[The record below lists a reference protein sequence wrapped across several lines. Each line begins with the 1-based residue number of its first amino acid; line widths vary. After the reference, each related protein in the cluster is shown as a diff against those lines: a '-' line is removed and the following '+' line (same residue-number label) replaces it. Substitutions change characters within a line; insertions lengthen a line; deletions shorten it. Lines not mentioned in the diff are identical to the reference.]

1 MTLSNSTVEY
11 LKDRLGSAGIRTAA
25 VFDDAF
31 SGPTFTS
38 LKDYVAIFWNG
49 IERSSGLRVQLKSC
63 GIAAQSED
71 DITEQTIAELWSRR
85 HEATSLTEHANSTL
99 FANALSSLNDVQRI
113 SDYLRALGLEVVTV
127 GTDDCAD
134 PPVAGL
140 VLMDYYLGDPGDRT
154 SRMLAMQRARELY
167 DAAPADTEKPFI
179 VLMSSATA
187 VRTEAEQ
194 FRSESNLLGGLF
206 DVVSK
211 NELIDPRRFAI
222 RLAGWTANMPLR
234 HSVQEFVE
242 SLDKTLG
249 PSISEFMRKA
259 RGLTIEDYFF
269 VQALSLQSDG
279 HPLGDYVQWLFGS
292 LLVNKVFEANDRFC
306 ASRDEINRISLDLQP
321 ASHLSPS
328 NHLAEIYSLAIA
340 EPDLAEIGVHP
351 RADGD
356 VEDDGTDD
364 HVEGVAFNPPRG
376 ERPGS
381 GCQEELPL
389 LRLGDLL
396 VNQAT
401 NRVYMIAT
409 PDCDLQFAP
418 NTSRVPDRGDSVLL
432 IPGRLWALRE
442 SSRRGPI
449 ETELYL
455 HNGEKCRIVW
465 DRRKIR
471 TIPIGEF
478 RRWSADAGY
487 SRPARIRLPYAVKI
501 QQQVMTEFS
510 RLGMPVAPPM
520 QETVSVDI
528 FEHIDGST
536 RQLHQSLDS
545 GIAVIHEHRGNPSFV
560 VGRKAIDGLLDGL
573 SDLLEMYTESVA
585 SATGTRKHRLHS
597 NLKRLERCLEPER
610 LIEMLET
617 KKKLPEPGKSTQLLE
632 HTIGLHRGALPENGC
647 QNNHIVCLSITD
659 A

>member
-11 LKDRLGSAGIRTAA
+11 LKDRLGNAGVRTAA
-25 VFDDAF
+25 IVDDAF
-31 SGPTFTS
+31 SGPTFAS
-38 LKDYVAIFWNG
+38 LKGDVAMFWNG
-49 IERSSGLRVQLKSC
+49 IERSSGLRSHLESC

-85 HEATSLTEHANSTL
+85 REGTRLTEHANQTL
-99 FANALSSLNDVQRI
+99 FATALSSLEDVERI
-113 SDYLRALGLEVVTV
+113 SDSLRALGLEVVTV
-127 GTDDCAD
+127 GTDYGGA

-140 VLMDYYLGDPGDRT
+140 VLMDYYLGDPADPT
-154 SRMLAMQRARELY
+154 SPMLAVQRARELY
-167 DAAPADTEKPFI
+167 DAALEDTEKPFI

-187 VRTEAEQ
+187 VRAQAEQ
-194 FRSESNLLGGLF
+194 FRSDSNLLGGLF

-211 NELIDPRRFAI
+211 SELIDPRRFAI
-222 RLAGWTANMPLR
+222 RLAGWAANMPLR
-234 HSVQEFVE
+234 HRIQEFVE
-242 SLDKTLG
+242 SLDETLG
-249 PSISEFMRKA
+249 HSISEFIRKA

-292 LLVNKVFEANDRFC
+292 LLVNKVFEANDRFA

-321 ASHLSPS
+321 ASHLVPS

-340 EPDLAEIGVHP
+340 EPNLEEIGVHP
-351 RADGD
+351 RAARDGE
-356 VEDDGTDD
+356 EDGMDGRLG
-364 HVEGVAFNPPRG
+364 GVAINPSRG
-376 ERPGS
+376 EGP

-396 VNQAT
+396 VNKVT

-418 NTSRVPDRGDSVLL
+418 NTSRVPDRKDSVLL
-432 IPGRLWALRE
+432 IPGQLCALRE
-442 SSRRGPI
+442 SSRRGQI

-455 HNGEKCRIVW
+455 HNGEQCRIVW
-465 DRRKIR
+465 DRRKIL

-478 RRWSADAGY
+478 CKWSADAGY

-501 QQQVMTEFS
+501 QQQVMAEVS

-520 QETVSVDI
+520 QETVSADI
-528 FEHIDGST
+528 FEHIDENT
-536 RQLHQSLDS
+536 RQLYQSLDS
-545 GIAVIHEHRGNPSFV
+545 GITLIHEQRGKPSFV
-560 VGRKAIDGLLDGL
+560 VGRAALDGLLDRL
-573 SDLLEMYTESVA
+573 SGLLEMYTESLA
-585 SATGTRKHRLHS
+585 SATGTRKQKLRN
-597 NLKRLERCLEPER
+597 NLEKLERCLEPER

-617 KKKLPEPGKSTQLLE
+617 KKKLPESGKSTQLVE
-632 HTIGLHRGALPENGC
+632 RTIGLHRGAPPENGC
-647 QNNHIVCLSITD
+647 KNNHIVCLSITD